1 MRGFSYILL
10 TLVIVFFANVA
21 ASFIFPEYRLALVAL
36 RSQAFSELKK
46 PAIDMRD
53 KIEKNRLADSLNRIN
68 EHMVSLSESKA
79 IEEKTSSGSTLVNSL
94 NTTLSGAVKQ
104 TASGARVSEK
114 ENIVP
119 KELDIPLS

>member
-21 ASFIFPEYRLALVAL
+21 ASFIFPEYRSALVAL
-36 RSQAFSELKK
+36 RSQAFPELKK
-46 PAIDMRD
+46 PTVDMKD

-68 EHMVSLSESKA
+68 EHIVSLSESKA
-79 IEEKTSSGSTLVNSL
+79 AEEKTSSGGIFVGSGS
-94 NTTLSGAVKQ
+94 TTLSGALKQ
-104 TASGARVSEK
+104 TASGARISEQ
-114 ENIVP
+114 ENIPP